1 MKKHTFKFEKSLSLI
16 EAISKAH
23 SKTMTVTF
31 IKANGEL
38 RTLLCKKNIKR
49 FLSKKPNKKV
59 VKSSQDVV
67 RVFDMESKS
76 YKSFRLDSVKE
87 VKYGNVIWSAE

>member
-1 MKKHTFKFEKSLSLI
+1 MKKHTLNFKQTLSLVDVI
-16 EAISKAH
+16 AKAH

-38 RTLLCKKNIKR
+38 RTMLAKGKIKR
-49 FLSKKPNKKV
+49 FLSKKPNKRT
-59 VKSSQDVV
+59 VKSSPDVIKV
-67 RVFDMESKS
+67 YDMESKS

-87 VKYGNVIWSAE
+87 VKYGNTIWSAE